1 MVKKP
6 QKQKNKK
13 IGINKLQMVNPYLHI
28 YAWVFGRFIIID
40 PDQTE
45 KRVLLF
51 IRYCRW
57 YCFSVSHFLIL
68 YLSLSLFLILLCCN
82 FWLVRSL
89 NFLDSLHFSISMV
102 DGVYVWIL
110 LLLLL
115 LLPLLVVVVCWC
127 RCYYFCGLS
136 IFEYMNACSFRLLLC
151 IILSNLAYRRI
162 IIHSNIFHIS

>member
-1 MVKKP
+1 MNEWDSWWRNHKNKK
-6 QKQKNKK
+6 KTNKKK

-57 YCFSVSHFLIL
+57 HCSSVSHFLIL

-89 NFLDSLHFSISMV
+89 NSLDSLHFSNSMV
-102 DGVYVWIL
+102 GGVYVWIL

-115 LLPLLVVVVCWC
+115 LPLLPLLPLLVGVVCWC

-136 IFEYMNACSFRLLLC
+136 IFE
-151 IILSNLAYRRI
+151 
-162 IIHSNIFHIS
+162 